1 MAVSYLKIQVFRLY
15 PDSILT
21 GDNQK
26 HHWQP
31 KKFLRWAL
39 KLREWINDGAQLGT
53 KLEILLH
60 VFPKIPADHPPNFV
74 MLIVKCQFQ
83 IEFIWLL
90 FIFLWRCRTCW
101 IWWNFVTRIVLLWTS
116 SEEIQLLFFNW
127 RLFCFYSIK
136 FNLLIIIK

>member
-1 MAVSYLKIQVFRLY
+1 VSYLKIQVFRLY

-74 MLIVKCQFQ
+74 MLIFGKMSVPNRVHLVVVHFLVKMSD
-83 IEFIWLL
+83 L
-90 FIFLWRCRTCW
+90 
-101 IWWNFVTRIVLLWTS
+101 
-116 SEEIQLLFFNW
+116 
-127 RLFCFYSIK
+127 IK
-136 FNLLIIIK
+136 IIKKLIKPYEGMFGRFG